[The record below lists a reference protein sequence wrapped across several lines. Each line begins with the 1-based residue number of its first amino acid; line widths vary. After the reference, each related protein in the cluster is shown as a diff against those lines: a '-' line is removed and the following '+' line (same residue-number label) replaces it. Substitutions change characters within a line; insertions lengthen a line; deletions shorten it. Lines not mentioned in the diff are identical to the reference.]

1 MPAHTLL
8 RVRWPDTSNTSANVL
23 TVSTA
28 CAAGLDAIGLAA
40 RDIVSGVADYVVA
53 GGTDCAIGVT
63 PLAEFVNSGL
73 SSVRNSCPEK
83 ASRPFDVFADSGV
96 CAEGAGLF
104 LIEEKSA
111 ARARGATI
119 LAEIAG
125 YGSCLDHDRSGLE
138 ADGPPAFARPWIVRD
153 GRRRWSI
160 LSRLGGQDIP

>member
-1 MPAHTLL
+1 MRLL
-8 RVRWPDTSNTSANVL
+8 DILRRSANVL

-40 RDIVSGVADYVVA
+40 RDIVSGATDYVIA
-53 GGTDCAIGVT
+53 GGADCAIGLT
-63 PLAEFVNSGL
+63 PLAEFVNSGF

-104 LIEEKSA
+104 LIEEKSTA
-111 ARARGATI
+111 LARGATI

-125 YGSCLDHDRSGLE
+125 YGSRLDHRQRR
-138 ADGPPAFARPWIVRD
+138 ARQRMVWLHP
-153 GRRRWSI
+153 GS
-160 LSRLGGQDIP
+160 P